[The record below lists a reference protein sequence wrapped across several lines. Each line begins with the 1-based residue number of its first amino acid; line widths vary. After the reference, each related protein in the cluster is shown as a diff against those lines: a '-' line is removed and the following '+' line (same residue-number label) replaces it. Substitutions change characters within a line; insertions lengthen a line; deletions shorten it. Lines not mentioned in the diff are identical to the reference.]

1 MRLED
6 NILNDADF
14 MRLFD
19 NCDIEHDF
27 GWYGLTFP
35 ILDEIRRYNE
45 KHPEKKIYIRQ
56 IKQKWGR
63 LVIYTTE
70 RPEYLDTMILKA
82 RHESA
87 HICETCGASGRLVNM
102 YGCVKTICDEHLK
115 ARLQSMKDH
124 KPEKQIYI
132 KLLDAEK
139 YTDIDRINI
148 NELEEKNEG

>member
-1 MRLED
+1 MELEE
-6 NILNDADF
+6 NILNDDDF

-19 NCDIEHDF
+19 NIDIGHDF

-45 KHPEKKIYIRQ
+45 KHPEKKIFILQ

-70 RPEYLDTMILKA
+70 RPEYLDKMILKA
-82 RHESA
+82 RHESQ
-87 HICETCGASGRLVNM
+87 HICETCGASSRLVNM

-115 ARLQSMKDH
+115 ARLQSMKDD
-124 KPEKQIYI
+124 KPEEQIYI
-132 KLLDAEK
+132 ELLDAEK
-139 YTDIDRINI
+139 YTDIDCIKI
-148 NELEEKNEG
+148 HELEEKNEE